1 MMLLPNEGI
10 TFLLDNMLHNPLTT
24 NEDLHL
30 DLYNNNYT
38 PVPGS
43 TFSDFTVASFTG
55 YAQVTLTR
63 SGWGSSALVGNKAVA
78 TYTTNPI
85 TWTVT
90 GTSTD
95 TIYGYLVRGAT
106 SGKVYFAELISP
118 ARPMQTIGDTLNLT
132 LPFELETE
140 P

>member
-10 TFLLDNMLHNPLTT
+10 TYLLDKMLHNPLVTD
-24 NEDLHL
+24 ESMLL

-43 TFSDFTVASFTG
+43 SGSNFTVASFTG
-55 YAQVTLTR
+55 YTQVTLTR
-63 SGWGSSALVGNKAVA
+63 SGWGTSSLVGNKAVS

-118 ARPMQTIGDTLNLT
+118 SRPMQTVGDTLNLT